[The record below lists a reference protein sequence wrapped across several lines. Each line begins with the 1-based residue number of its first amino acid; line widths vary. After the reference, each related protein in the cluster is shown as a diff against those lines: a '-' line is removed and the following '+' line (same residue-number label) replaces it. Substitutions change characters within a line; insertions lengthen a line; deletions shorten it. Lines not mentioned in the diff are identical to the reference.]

1 MELSM
6 CPIRINSQGRELTTF
21 GSSLFPS
28 ACYEDRLRSDDLP
41 WHWHDEWEVIRV
53 VEGAADIKAGNNSY
67 IIPEGSGIFLNS
79 GVLHSIG
86 NARKEISRLHSVIF
100 HPRLIGGGQD
110 TVYWQKYIHPF
121 CQNTQID
128 SVYLEQKVGWQRELL
143 DTLEKGWELHM
154 SEEYGYEFLIRSHMS
169 HILYELI
176 TRNPSSSVKTS
187 AKFLRNGERMK
198 LMLEYIHKNYPDVIT
213 IEQIASSASVSVS
226 EALRCFRSS
235 IGRTPV
241 QYLKHFRIHQA
252 GKLLETTDYKIVDIG
267 IRCGFSEMSYF
278 AKSFRTVY
286 GCTPSEYRE
295 RAKEKG

>member
-6 CPIRINSQGRELTTF
+6 CPIRISSQGRELTTF

-53 VEGAADIKAGNNSY
+53 VEGAADIRAGNNRR

-86 NARKEISRLHSVIF
+86 NARKEISRLHSIIF

-110 TVYWQKYIHPF
+110 TVFWQKYIYPF
-121 CQNTQID
+121 CQNTQAD
-128 SVYLEQKVGWQRELL
+128 SVYLEQKVAWQREIL
-143 DTLEKGWELHM
+143 DTLERSWEIHM
-154 SEEYGYEFLIRSHMS
+154 SEEYGYEFLIRDRMS

-176 TRNPSSSVKTS
+176 TRHQPSSVRPST
-187 AKFLRNGERMK
+187 KFQRNSERMK
-198 LMLEYIHKNYPDVIT
+198 LMLEYIHSHYSEAVT
-213 IEQIASSASVSVS
+213 LEQIAASASVSVS
-226 EALRCFRSS
+226 EALRCFRNG
-235 IGRTPV
+235 IGRTPF
-241 QYLKHFRIHQA
+241 QYLKHFRMHQA
-252 GKLLETTDYKIVDIG
+252 EKLLETTDYKIVDIG

-278 AKSFRTVY
+278 AKSFRELY
-286 GCTPSEYRE
+286 GCTPSQYRKCANE
-295 RAKEKG
+295 N